1 LESVTLIGKAWR
13 GVRQFVQDIRIDAD
27 YPRYELEQRRTHE
40 AAASRR
46 FDTTQLEREIGAI
59 RRSAEAEGLAA
70 YGPRINE
77 LGASIKA
84 LQPAITQLRW
94 QLDLLTRDYRQ
105 ELDQLYGEKASLL
118 KAKQE
123 LREQIEELRK
133 ERSEAHDELSDAYDE
148 LEKAKSSIDS
158 WYAKSDRTPLLFG
171 NGGRRLPKRSIFGQ
185 SFGDLEGYKADR
197 SRACDE
203 IGACKAAISDVVE
216 RQKSNAVMRAENK
229 EELNRVFE
237 SIRAVKEARQ
247 CMFDL
252 KDQGFRRHQ
261 VEAQLSGQVGRET
274 VLKAELDRCSW
285 KQAEYVKQRSIQKGI
300 EERQSAVEALKLQRS
315 QFMSAFCT
323 PAKKEERRA
332 AHREW
337 WMRQN
342 QVGA

>member
-1 LESVTLIGKAWR
+1 MTLIGKAWR

-27 YPRYELEQRRTHE
+27 YPRYELEQRRAHE

-70 YGPRINE
+70 FGPRINE

-105 ELDQLYGEKASLL
+105 ELEQLYGEKASLL
-118 KAKQE
+118 ETKQE
-123 LREQIEELRK
+123 LTEQMEELRK
-133 ERSEAHDELSDAYDE
+133 ERAEAHDELSDAYDE
-148 LEKAKSSIDS
+148 LKKAKSSIDS
-158 WYAKSDRTPLLFG
+158 WYAKSDRTPWLFG
-171 NGGRRLPKRSIFGQ
+171 NGGRRLPKRSMFGQ

-203 IGACKAAISDVVE
+203 IGACKAAIADVVE
-216 RQKSNAVMRAENK
+216 RQKANAMERAENR

-237 SIRAVKEARQ
+237 SIKAVKEARQ

-252 KDQGFRRHQ
+252 KDQGVRRHQ
-261 VEAQLSGQVGRET
+261 VEAHLSGQVGRET
-274 VLKAELDRCSW
+274 ALKTELERCS
-285 KQAEYVKQRSIQKGI
+285 KAQAEFVKQRTFRLGI
-300 EERQSAVEALKLQRS
+300 AERQSEVEEIKMQRS
-315 QFMSAFCT
+315 QFISAFDA
-323 PAKKEERRA
+323 PSKEAERRA
-332 AHREW
+332 AHRNW
-337 WMRQN
+337 WQ
-342 QVGA
+342 AHH